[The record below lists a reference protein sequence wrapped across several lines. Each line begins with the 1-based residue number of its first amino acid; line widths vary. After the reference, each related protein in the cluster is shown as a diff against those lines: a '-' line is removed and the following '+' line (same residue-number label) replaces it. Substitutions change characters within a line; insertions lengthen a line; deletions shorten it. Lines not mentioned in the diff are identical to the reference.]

1 MFTNYLAFILV
12 AYLSLQPCWIVTHG
26 LSLDLRAKSRKAT
39 LISSVIHQMCF
50 APSHLPKDQRK
61 CVCSFPLKL
70 LHNIYKTSI
79 IIYSCNMSYVIKV
92 AR

>member
-1 MFTNYLAFILV
+1 MFRNYLASS
-12 AYLSLQPCWIVTHG
+12 YLSLQPCWIVTLG
-26 LSLDLRAKSRKAT
+26 LSLHLRAKSRKAT
-39 LISSVIHQMCF
+39 LLRFVGYQIC
-50 APSHLPKDQRK
+50 AARSHLPVDERTS
-61 CVCSFPLKL
+61 VCSFPLKL